1 MKNKKGFTLVE
12 LIVVIAIIG
21 ILAAVLIPS
30 ITGYIRK
37 ARFSSDQQD
46 ASNMTMIV
54 STYCAENNI
63 KMNLLTPNEVKT
75 IILTDGQYNLVPRN
89 SLWTFV
95 WNVSESKVEAMYF
108 NDEAL
113 DAAETILYPE
123 EVFKNGYYLI
133 GQGNTAIEKVVTGIR
148 NFSGTKEEFLELTD
162 DLRGTEFASFEAT
175 FNNLFHPDNTF
186 FINSNGITT
195 TAKDVYA
202 VGNEER
208 KIKEYIPVTEADFPL
223 AKDVNIYY
231 FNGRDYSL
239 KGTFDKVDGV
249 DGVILYSD
257 QKGTEWN
264 KLESI
269 PSALF
274 VNTAASDDPPN
285 YKGAYV
291 GVVEYKTVTRVLFG
305 DRIWSIPAFGD
316 KINLPLSIA
325 VPATID
331 FISEGAFIN
340 VQSAT
345 KLRFSGT
352 PVFESGFYFNDIV
365 RDANGGTQPFSSEV
379 DYEKKGI
386 KLVSIK
392 IGEGKVVPSG
402 SFIDL
407 GEETISLQSMIK
419 LDLNDIRDN
428 NPGIDLEK
436 VDFRIGYTDEFKI
449 HEGKLYFCKFVV
461 KLYDSSN
468 KLVGYCSIYYRE
480 ADVKLD

>member
-1 MKNKKGFTLVE
+1 MRKNNKGFTLVE

-30 ITGYIRK
+30 VTGYIRK
-37 ARFSSDQQD
+37 ARFSNDQQV
-46 ASNMTMIV
+46 AGQMTKLV
-54 STYCAENNI
+54 HAYSAEH
-63 KMNLLTPNEVKT
+63 NLRVADLTPNEIKT
-75 IILTDGQYNLVPRN
+75 IILSDPQYDLISKNER
-89 SLWTFV
+89 WTFV
-95 WNVSESKVEAMYF
+95 WNKNTEKVEAMYF

-148 NFSGTKEEFLELTD
+148 NFSGTKQQFLDLID
-162 DLRGTEFASFEAT
+162 DLRGTEFASFETT
-175 FNNLFHPDNTF
+175 FNALFNPDNTF

-195 TAKDVYA
+195 TATDKYA
-202 VGNEER
+202 GNVAGTPEEF
-208 KIKEYIPVTEADFPL
+208 IPVAEADFPL
-223 AKDVNIYY
+223 DASTFIYY
-231 FNGRDYSL
+231 FNNTDYEKVESPL
-239 KGTFDKVDGV
+239 LYTKNSGNYTIFNLGTNSSKPTSQV
-249 DGVILYSD
+249 
-257 QKGTEWN
+257 
-264 KLESI
+264 
-269 PSALF
+269 F
-274 VNTAASDDPPN
+274 VNIGTQQAPV
-285 YKGAYV
+285 YKSAYV

-392 IGEGKVVPSG
+392 IGTDKVVSSG

-407 GEETISLQSMIK
+407 GEETISLESMIE
-419 LDLNDIRDN
+419 LNLKDIREN

-461 KLYDSSN
+461 KLYDNSN

>member
-1 MKNKKGFTLVE
+1 MRKTNKGFTLVE

-30 ITGYIRK
+30 VTGYIRK
-37 ARFSSDQQD
+37 ARFSNDQQV
-46 ASNMTMIV
+46 AGQMTKLV
-54 STYCAENNI
+54 HAYSAEH
-63 KMNLLTPNEVKT
+63 NLRVADLTPNEIKT
-75 IILTDGQYNLVPRN
+75 IILSDPQYDLISKNER
-89 SLWTFV
+89 WTFV
-95 WNVSESKVEAMYF
+95 WNKSTEKVEAMYF

-133 GQGNTAIEKVVTGIR
+133 GQGNTAIERVVTGIR
-148 NFSGTKEEFLELTD
+148 NFSGTKQQFLELID

-195 TAKDVYA
+195 TATDKYA
-202 VGNEER
+202 GNVAGTP
-208 KIKEYIPVTEADFPL
+208 KEYIPVAEADFPL
-223 AKDVNIYY
+223 ATNVNIYY
-231 FNGRDYSL
+231 FNGSGYSL
-239 KGTFDKVDGV
+239 KGTFENVT
-249 DGVILYSD
+249 LYSN
-257 QKGTEWN
+257 QTGTTWE
-264 KLESI
+264 KSSESI

-274 VNTAASDDPPN
+274 VNTAASGDTPI

-316 KINLPLSIA
+316 KINLPPSIA

-365 RDANGGTQPFSSEV
+365 RNANGGTQPFSSEV

-392 IGEGKVVPSG
+392 IGKDKVVSSG

-407 GEETISLQSMIK
+407 GEETISLESMIK
-419 LDLNDIRDN
+419 LDLKDIREVN
-428 NPGIDLEK
+428 QGIDLEK